1 MKKLVAVAAVGVAL
15 AAIPVSI
22 AMTRTG
28 VTVGSDQALAQGAPC
43 YKGESF
49 GKCPTAT
56 TTNVPATGRRTLPAR
71 RTSLRP
77 RVASQ
82 R

>member
-28 VTVGSDQALAQGAPC
+28 VTVGSDQALAQAPC
-43 YKGESF
+43 YKGETL

-56 TTNVPATGRRTLPAR
+56 TTRTATGQRTLSAR